1 MPDVSVTVNNV
12 PIQVTSCISNVI
24 DVSVAT
30 AGSQGATGPIGPTGA
45 TGPAGSNGSI
55 GITGVSVTGYYS
67 QTGLINFTGAGSTVV
82 LTGLN
87 NTIIFSG
94 TADTSNF
101 STIAQFNALSGN
113 VYTTG
118 QTLNNRIN
126 LLSGYVDNTFALLSS
141 PRIFIGSGSPEGS
154 VQAVSGSLY
163 TDWYNQ
169 TFYMKISG
177 NSSNAYG
184 WV

>member
-1 MPDVSVTVNNV
+1 MPDITVQVANAPVNVNVSHV
-12 PIQVTSCISNVI
+12 
-24 DVSVAT
+24 
-30 AGSQGATGPIGPTGA
+30 GLQGAIGPSGA
-45 TGPAGSNGSI
+45 NGTIITNYVS
-55 GITGVSVTGYYS
+55 GISVTGFGG
-67 QTGLINFTGAGSTVV
+67 QTGLINITGAGSVVV

-94 TADTSNF
+94 AADTGNS

-113 VYTTG
+113 VYITG